1 MSIHIPVKND
11 NNNKPFALPTLSA
24 IYTKAKR
31 NRNLEIEQNTK
42 PREVEKK
49 QKNTLNPPRG
59 ANRNIFFE
67 VIYLMLTKSIHR
79 NNNNNKTTHYI
90 YFKGSTVQG
99 SSLKNTLSIF
109 IC

>member
-42 PREVEKK
+42 PREVEK
-49 QKNTLNPPRG
+49 
-59 ANRNIFFE
+59 
-67 VIYLMLTKSIHR
+67 
-79 NNNNNKTTHYI
+79 NKKI
-90 YFKGSTVQG
+90 R
-99 SSLKNTLSIF
+99 
-109 IC
+109 